1 MKVFEALATLDES
14 STVAIMAISP
24 GGGTRVFVKEDLKD
38 SGMVI
43 GAAFF
48 AAGARWE
55 VARRCEECSGKG
67 RVFVHLGSND
77 PMAIDKD
84 CPNCGGEKMIWEGA

>member
-1 MKVFEALATLDES
+1 MKVFEALARLDES

-48 AAGARWE
+48 SPAARWE
-55 VARRCEECSGKG
+55 VARRCEECSGTG
-67 RVFVHLGSND
+67 RVFIHGSGND

-84 CPNCGGEKMIWEGA
+84 CSECGGEKMIWEGN